1 VKGFRKDGTLSTD
14 RRTKHFDNY
23 FHQDLEEIKSS
34 DLFRKVACLESSCD
48 SKISIQGKTYLDFS
62 SNDYLNLSTHPEIVK
77 AASNALLKYGL
88 GSGASRLLSGSY
100 MPHKKLEERIAK
112 FKRARS
118 ALVFNTGYAANTGII
133 PVIAVEGDE
142 IFSDELNHAS
152 IIDGTRLSAAE
163 VRIYKHKDL
172 NQLETLLKKSLKRKN
187 IRRRVI
193 ITDTVFSMDGDM
205 ALLDD
210 LVCLSQRYGTLLM
223 IDDAHGT
230 GVLGKTG
237 RGALEHFGI
246 KSGNI
251 IQMGTLSK
259 AAGAYGAYVAGKK
272 DLIEL
277 LINRSRSF
285 IYSTSLPP
293 LIAEAG
299 KKAIEIIESRSVRLR
314 NKLWKN
320 RNRLNDG
327 LISLGFD
334 TLKTETPIIPVMVGD
349 AVTAMKLGKRLY
361 SEGIFAPAI
370 RPPTVKEGTCRIRFS
385 VTSGHTDKD
394 IDHVLNVMENIK

>member
-1 VKGFRKDGTLSTD
+1 VKGFRKDGPQSTD
-14 RRTKHFDNY
+14 RRTKHLDNY
-23 FHQDLEEIKSS
+23 FHQDLKDIKSS
-34 DLFRKVACLESSCD
+34 DLLRKVACLESSCD

-62 SNDYLNLSTHPEIVK
+62 SNDYLNLSSHPEIIK
-77 AASNALLKYGL
+77 AASNALQKYGL
-88 GSGASRLLSGSY
+88 GSGASRLLSGTY

-133 PVIAVEGDE
+133 PVIAGNGDE

-152 IIDGTRLSAAE
+152 IIDGTRLSAAD
-163 VRIYKHKDL
+163 VRIYKHRDL
-172 NQLETLLKKSLKRKN
+172 NELETLLKKSLKRKN

-193 ITDTVFSMDGDM
+193 ITDTVFSMDGDI
-205 ALLDD
+205 APLDG
-210 LVCLSQRYGTLLM
+210 LVCLSERYGTLLM

-230 GVLGKTG
+230 GVLGETG

-246 KSGNI
+246 KSGSI

-259 AAGAYGAYVAGKK
+259 AAGAYGAYVAGRK

-277 LINRSRSF
+277 LLNRSRSF

-299 KKAIEIIESRSVRLR
+299 KKAIEII
-314 NKLWKN
+314 
-320 RNRLNDG
+320 DG
-327 LISLGFD
+327 RM
-334 TLKTETPIIPVMVGD
+334 KTEASGGIT
-349 AVTAMKLGKRLY
+349 
-361 SEGIFAPAI
+361 EGNIVEMAESGVDYISIGAL
-370 RPPTVKEGTCRIRFS
+370 THSVKSLDMSLKAEIE
-385 VTSGHTDKD
+385 K
-394 IDHVLNVMENIK
+394 